1 MLKTS
6 AAHRMAW
13 YRSKTTWMYYAH
25 LDTLKVALLSA
36 STYKSVKNTAT
47 GIDKYGASIRK
58 IQRKLLCKFG
68 QQTSYHY
75 GALGL
80 IF

>member
-1 MLKTS
+1 
-6 AAHRMAW
+6 
-13 YRSKTTWMYYAH
+13 MYYAH

-36 STYKSVKNTAT
+36 SIYKSVKNTTT

-68 QQTSYHY
+68 QQTSYPS
-75 GALGL
+75 
-80 IF
+80 